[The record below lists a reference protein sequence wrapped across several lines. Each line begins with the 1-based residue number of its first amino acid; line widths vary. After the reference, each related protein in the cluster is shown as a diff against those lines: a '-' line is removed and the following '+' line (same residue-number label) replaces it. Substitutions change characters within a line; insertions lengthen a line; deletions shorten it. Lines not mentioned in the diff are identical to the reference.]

1 MLKEYQAKAINFAW
15 ESLDYREQEM
25 LAAHLG
31 FCPECFS
38 VLERTGPS
46 EKWYDCVPKKRTPYS
61 DLAID
66 YGLSSPESAQR
77 ICEQALKKLQ
87 VAIEQSITK
96 ELSLLSRP

>member
-31 FCPECFS
+31 FCPVCFS
-38 VLERTGPS
+38 VMKRIGSS
-46 EKWYDCVPKKRTPYS
+46 EKWYDCVLRKRTPYA

-66 YGLSSPESAQR
+66 FGLSSPESAQR
-77 ICEQALKKLQ
+77 ICEL
-87 VAIEQSITK
+87 AITNLRKNYDVKYNTLIT
-96 ELSLLSRP
+96 

>member
-1 MLKEYQAKAINFAW
+1 MNRDDYLEDEW
-15 ESLDYREQEM
+15 PEESSAERETPAEEEESDWG
-25 LAAHLG
+25 LYTYDTA
-31 FCPECFS
+31 
-38 VLERTGPS
+38 PS
-46 EKWYDCVPKKRTPYS
+46 EEKDCVPKKRTPYA